1 MFVDSPVATVINRQ
15 EKLLLAQQLSTTLLV
30 VDLLGLF
37 LAAHLAELM
46 LNQILHPHTLVFLQ
60 QLAHLRATLPDR
72 FLAQL
77 LLGWLLLRAPWVQSF
92 AELGPQSWAG
102 FLLVSS
108 EGHLCKLGWLI
119 QLLGALASMTFS
131 SSIATPQ
138 NGQWLAN
145 IAGGLRFWPFGA
157 SEALIH
163 SVRSVGTS
171 VKLGIRN
178 AAEHSLRFF
187 SLRRS
192 FSSDQHLHFIFCFQ
206 FDRAPNHALQRTAA
220 SRLGFNRAVS
230 WPPSLSL
237 GRWAHRWGVS
247 DPICHILVSRSN
259 TLRLFS
265 RSLRHHLSKQSER
278 PWRTCPN
285 QMLARL
291 NREVL
296 LLVARLDAA
305 AEVCTRAAAVAPE
318 GADINDVVHRLPITF
333 ALGTLHRGVP
343 LEVVFAGRALELVL
357 AGHPESAHLV
367 RLWSDV

>member
-1 MFVDSPVATVINRQ
+1 MAVIVNRQ
-15 EKLLLAQQLSTTLLV
+15 KELLLTEQLSTTFLV
-30 VDLLGLF
+30 VNLRGLLF
-37 LAAHLAELM
+37 PAHLAEQVLPEM
-46 LNQILHPHTLVFLQ
+46 LNAHTLVFLQ
-60 QLAHLRATLPDR
+60 QLAHLRTALPDR
-72 FLAQL
+72 LLAQL
-77 LLGWLLLRAPWVQSF
+77 LLSWLLLLAPWVQSF

-296 LLVARLDAA
+296 LLVARLDTTT
-305 AEVCTRAAAVAPE
+305 EVGTGAAAVAPE
-318 GADINDVVHRLPITF
+318 CSDINDVVHRLPF
-333 ALGTLHRGVP
+333 ALALGALHRGVP
-343 LEVVFAGRALELVL
+343 LEVMLAARALELVL
-357 AGHPESAHLV
+357 AGHPEAAHLV